1 MLCCVSGPSSNRFF
15 GVFFNLFREYLSSLY
30 SFQFLIYLLIRLN
43 ISPVVISCIIVGRK
57 KGRGSHHSRTPTSTA
72 DLLTLPTREGLTY
85 AEAQK
90 MVEFEV
96 DGRVTRVSIFD
107 PLPLIS
113 KEEFEATYG
122 SSNDSVSSFMR

>member
-1 MLCCVSGPSSNRFF
+1 MLYFYQFVTDALIGMNIPS
-15 GVFFNLFREYLSSLY
+15 
-30 SFQFLIYLLIRLN
+30 LLILW
-43 ISPVVISCIIVGRK
+43 IIVGRK
-57 KGRGSHHSRTPTSTA
+57 KGRGSHHSRPPTSTT

-96 DGRVTRVSIFD
+96 DGRITRVSIFD
-107 PLPLIS
+107 PLPLMS

-122 SSNDSVSSFMR
+122 GSNDSVSVFIHSNIRHNNEPVTAITKTQVKLQ

>member
-1 MLCCVSGPSSNRFF
+1 L
-15 GVFFNLFREYLSSLY
+15 LS
-30 SFQFLIYLLIRLN
+30 
-43 ISPVVISCIIVGRK
+43 
-57 KGRGSHHSRTPTSTA
+57 
-72 DLLTLPTREGLTY
+72 LPTREGLTY

-113 KEEFEATYG
+113 KDEFEVTYG
-122 SSNDSVSSFMR
+122 SSNDSVSVFFN